1 MGKIYCA
8 FGKGLSKQTLALR
21 AFVRLRVN
29 VVLAL
34 RGKFAVTLYELL
46 EA

>member
-1 MGKIYCA
+1 
-8 FGKGLSKQTLALR
+8 
-21 AFVRLRVN
+21 VRLRVN